1 MPGKKR
7 CNVLESCFIKYE
19 VVRSTYLFFKGGAL
33 RSVVTDPFPLSD
45 AISSSLPFPFYSS
58 HTIVTFIFSPIRS
71 IPLCISFRCLT
82 PTCRFLRHR
91 PCSMS
96 ICIIYFVSDSSGSSW
111 QPAIFGT
118 TCSIDLI
125 ASAKTEFERDSLQLK
140 WKTFNYYIQ
149 H

>member
-1 MPGKKR
+1 MVTFGTLNARQEEKQRARIVFHKIRKVVQLIYFLRVVPFDPSLLIR
-7 CNVLESCFIKYE
+7 SLCQMQFLLPFSFPSIRLTRSSRLSFLPFA
-19 VVRSTYLFFKGGAL
+19 VRSILF
-33 RSVVTDPFPLSD
+33 
-45 AISSSLPFPFYSS
+45 
-58 HTIVTFIFSPIRS
+58 
-71 IPLCISFRCLT
+71 CISFRCPT

-140 WKTFNYYIQ
+140 
-149 H
+149 